1 MTLGEL
7 YDAVAYLGFETE
19 LDGEVLRRGFY
30 AVLGRA
36 LQTVDRL
43 SPRTRR
49 VTVSHIAPRAI
60 EERKEPIRIP
70 NGKEA
75 RFSLGEGSGV
85 LVLSLFGTGRV
96 IVSGGHGERELCFS
110 SLGESRLA
118 VPLSRENEL
127 VILAERDVVL
137 GGFGQ
142 YEEVSPLGEILLGR
156 GVFYDIRRLCP
167 DFAGFASPCLYLD
180 GKAYL
185 GLYEIEGERIV
196 LPEGSPSGL
205 YEVACRL
212 AMPTYS
218 PFDDPSLE
226 LPLSPLLAPLLPEL
240 VASMIWLDDAPEK
253 AAHYAALY
261 RENELRVRAEMR
273 RAGTLS
279 VVSSNGW

>member
-19 LDGEVLRRGFY
+19 LDEEVLRRGFY

-43 SPRTRR
+43 APRTRR
-49 VTVSHIAPRAI
+49 VTVSHIAPRAVAC
-60 EERKEPIRIP
+60 RKEPMRIP
-70 NGKEA
+70 DGGE
-75 RFSLGEGSGV
+75 RRLSLGEGRGM
-85 LVLSLFGTGRV
+85 LVLSIFGTGKVLVR
-96 IVSGGHGERELCFS
+96 GEHGERELCFS

-118 VPLSRENEL
+118 IPLSRENEL

-142 YEEVSPLGEILLGR
+142 YEEVSPLGEILLDR
-156 GVFYDIRRLCP
+156 GVSYDIRRLCP

-185 GLYEIEGERIV
+185 GEYEIEGERIV
-196 LPEGSPSGL
+196 LPETSPSRL

-212 AMPTYS
+212 AMPTFS

-226 LPLSPLLAPLLPEL
+226 LPLSPLLTPLLPEL

-253 AAHYAALY
+253 AAHYAAIY
-261 RENELRVRAEMR
+261 RENYLRVRAEMR
-273 RAGTLS
+273 SAGALS
-279 VVSSNGW
+279 VITSNGW